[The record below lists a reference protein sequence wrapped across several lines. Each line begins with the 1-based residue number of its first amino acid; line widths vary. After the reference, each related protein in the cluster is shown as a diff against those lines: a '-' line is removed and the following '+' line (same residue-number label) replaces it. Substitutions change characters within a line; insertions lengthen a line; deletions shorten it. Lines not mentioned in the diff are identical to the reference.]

1 MSEDAYIRGKR
12 MERENRIR
20 GIDLQP
26 EYGKDFFLEMLG
38 TIFMLLLELGLTYLF
53 QYFTKLGGNLLWL
66 IFGGLASLTVCIFV
80 GLEYR
85 KHHI

>member
-1 MSEDAYIRGKR
+1 MSDDAYIRGKR
-12 MERENRIR
+12 MERENKIK
-20 GIDLQP
+20 GIDSHL
-26 EYGKDFFLEMLG
+26 EFGKDFFLEMLG
-38 TIFMLLLELGLTYLF
+38 TIFAVLIELGLIILF
-53 QYFTKLGGNLLWL
+53 RKFTGLGVSQSWL